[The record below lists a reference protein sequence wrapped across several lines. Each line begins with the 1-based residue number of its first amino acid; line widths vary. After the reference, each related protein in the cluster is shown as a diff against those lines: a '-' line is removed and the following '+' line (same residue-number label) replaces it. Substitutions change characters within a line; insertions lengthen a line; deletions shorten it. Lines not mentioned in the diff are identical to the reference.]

1 MSAPVRG
8 PVPASVRG
16 ALIALLVLIL
26 DQASKYWI
34 LNVYDLP
41 AKRVVEIT
49 SFFNLAMVWNPGVS
63 FGLFQADSFWGKAI
77 LVIFTLGVVTGL
89 AIWYLRG
96 VQGWAMNLSLP
107 LVIGGAIGNLVDR
120 IRFGAV
126 ADFLDF
132 HAFGWHF
139 WTFNVADSA
148 IVCGIGLLLLDG
160 LFLAPE
166 TAKQNK

>member
-1 MSAPVRG
+1 M
-8 PVPASVRG
+8 
-16 ALIALLVLIL
+16 
-26 DQASKYWI
+26 
-34 LNVYDLP
+34 
-41 AKRVVEIT
+41 E
-49 SFFNLAMVWNPGVS
+49 F
-63 FGLFQADSFWGKAI
+63 
-77 LVIFTLGVVTGL
+77 
-89 AIWYLRG
+89 
-96 VQGWAMNLSLP
+96 SLP

-139 WTFNVADSA
+139 WTFNIADSA

-166 TAKQNK
+166 TAKQKK